1 MAKSINWPLT
11 FLSVVQTEPENQ
23 PFLAVRLGTL
33 YFDNQYWVP
42 DEIVDIRVNH
52 EIVRQGKV
60 VSPVQLTTVS
70 ELTSQQLAQLKP
82 SLQSIDALIN
92 FLQSTYQPETPV
104 LPETEI
110 TLVEYINL
118 PLQPI
123 DSI

>member
-11 FLSVVQTEPENQ
+11 FLTAVQKEPENQ
-23 PFLAVRLGTL
+23 PFLAVRLGKL

-104 LPETEI
+104 SPETEI

-118 PLQPI
+118 PLTPI
-123 DSI
+123 EAL

>member
-11 FLSVVQTEPENQ
+11 FLTAVQTEPENH
-23 PFLAVRLGTL
+23 PFLAVRLGKL

-70 ELTSQQLAQLKP
+70 ELTTPQLAQLKP
-82 SLQSIDALIN
+82 SLQSVDALIN

-104 LPETEI
+104 SPETEI